1 MNKASA
7 FQKSKLTP
15 PKLTT
20 GFPTMNRILFIAA
33 ITFALAACN
42 RSGAPEAAH
51 AEPGDAHAEPAT
63 DEIQKGPHGGRLLRD
78 GDFALEVTIFERG
91 VPPEFRLYAYDQG
104 KPLPPADVSA
114 SITLKRVTGLESGTT
129 DQHVFAAKD
138 DYLLSPAEVYEPHSF
153 AVQVQARHAG
163 QTHEWNYDS
172 PEGLVQIESGMA
184 AAQGLQTAAAQAGVI
199 RESLSLYG
207 SIQPDPELVRAVTAR
222 FPGIVRNVA
231 VRVGD
236 TVKAGQT
243 LATIESNESLQVY
256 PVPAPISG
264 VVTQRAANP
273 GESAGGAS
281 LFEIA
286 DFTSVRAE
294 LNVFPRDRA
303 RLKPGQ
309 AVQVHAADGAAT
321 GAGVVGF
328 VSPAGTVGQALVA
341 RVLLDNRQGQWTPGQ
356 FINAQVEVSEAPAA
370 LVVPAIALQTFR
382 DWDVVFVAE
391 GDRYQAQ
398 PVELGRRD
406 SSHAEVLSGL
416 SPGAR
421 IVTANSWLVKADIE
435 KSGASHD
442 H

>member
-1 MNKASA
+1 MY
-7 FQKSKLTP
+7 
-15 PKLTT
+15 
-20 GFPTMNRILFIAA
+20 RILMIAA

-42 RSGAPEAAH
+42 RSGTPETAH
-51 AEPGDAHAEPAT
+51 VEHSPAGDAHANPAI

-91 VPPEFRLYAYDQG
+91 VPPEFRLYAYRHGQ
-104 KPLPPADVSA
+104 PVAPAQVGA
-114 SITLKRVTGLESGTT
+114 RITLTRVSGLPGGTT
-129 DQHVFAAKD
+129 DEHVFVAKD
-138 DYLLSPAEVYEPHSF
+138 DYLVSPTEVYEPHSF
-153 AVQVQARHAG
+153 AVQVQASYAG
-163 QTHEWNYDS
+163 KTYAWRYDA
-172 PEGLVQIESGMA
+172 PEGQVEIESSMA
-184 AAQGLQTAAAQAGVI
+184 AAQGLQTAIAQAGTI
-199 RESLSLYG
+199 HERLPLYG
-207 SIQPDPELVRAVTAR
+207 SIQPDPERVRAVTAR
-222 FPGIVRNVA
+222 FPGLVRSVS

-273 GESAGGAS
+273 GEAVGAAS

-286 DFTSVRAE
+286 DFDGVRAE

-303 RLKPGQ
+303 RLQPGQ
-309 AVQVHAADGAAT
+309 VVQVRAADGDAT
-321 GAGVVGF
+321 GTGVIDVISVAAMVGR
-328 VSPAGTVGQALVA
+328 PLVA
-341 RVLLDNRQGQWTPGQ
+341 RVPLDNRRGLWTPGQ
-356 FINAQVEVSEAPAA
+356 FVDAEVTVSRAPVP
-370 LVVPAIALQTFR
+370 LVVPLSAVQTFR

-406 SSHAEVLSGL
+406 DRHVEVLSGL

-421 IVTANSWLVKADIE
+421 IVIANSWLVKADIE